1 MREKTP
7 RLLLTKVES
16 PGTAVKCLLWC
27 NWIQPSEAELSI
39 RCGHSDF
46 GCCGGDFSEHPDV
59 FIQAG
64 CHDDCLPSILEQ
76 RRGLMD
82 GTPTV
87 MWLANQVSIIHKGG
101 TTKGPITKHW
111 TEPTFSTTFRS
122 NSLRV
127 KGTWLFEWEQTWG
140 LAGLPLFRICV
151 PQPEPFRIKEYQA
164 WCHKPVIPMT
174 DR

>member
-1 MREKTP
+1 MSAAR
-7 RLLLTKVES
+7 
-16 PGTAVKCLLWC
+16 CLPWC
-27 NWIQPSEAELSI
+27 KWIQPSEAELSI
-39 RCGHSDF
+39 RCGHSDL
-46 GCCGGDFSEHPDV
+46 GSWGGDSSEHPWGV
-59 FIQAG
+59 
-64 CHDDCLPSILEQ
+64 HTSRLPWWLPSIWEQ

-82 GTPTV
+82 GTSTV
-87 MWLANQVSIIHKGG
+87 MWLAIQVSIIQKGG

-140 LAGLPLFRICV
+140 LPGLPLFRICV